1 MLDPSK
7 AMVEKVCATW
17 ILFDEGV
24 LPQIKVVTTATVGSF
39 WWHQPKFPASI
50 KWKPLYEFAMHLH
63 FLIPPPKKKDNLKC
77 NSNDPLCHFCV
88 STQQPSEFTHG
99 FGYFKT
105 HFSSNLSPHGWMLL
119 GVSKRLP
126 SLGVSRGTPHRQTA
140 GFRVESRVKFQL
152 AVCHRI
158 SVFIYIMEIWH
169 I

>member
-7 AMVEKVCATW
+7 AMLEKVCATW

-63 FLIPPPKKKDNLKC
+63 FLIPPQKKRITWSAIQMILCVISVSLHNNHL
-77 NSNDPLCHFCV
+77 NSLMVLDTSRHI
-88 STQQPSEFTHG
+88 
-99 FGYFKT
+99 
-105 HFSSNLSPHGWMLL
+105 FSSNLSPHGWMLL

-140 GFRVESRVKFQL
+140 GFRVEWNSSYQF
-152 AVCHRI
+152 ATE
-158 SVFIYIMEIWH
+158 SVYLYI
-169 I
+169 

>member
-7 AMVEKVCATW
+7 AMLEKVCATW

-50 KWKPLYEFAMHLH
+50 KWKPLYEFAMHLA
-63 FLIPPPKKKDNLKC
+63 FFDPPPKKKDNLKC
-77 NSNDPLCHFCV
+77 NSNDPLCNFCV

-105 HFSSNLSPHGWMLL
+105 HFFVQPLTARVDAFGRFETTAIFGRLTGHTSPAN
-119 GVSKRLP
+119 
-126 SLGVSRGTPHRQTA
+126 RG
-140 GFRVESRVKFQL
+140 FSCRVKFQL
-152 AVCHRI
+152 PVCHRI